1 MLFQQ
6 FLDEINAEHGYG
18 VMLMTQMDAVPDTLQ
33 FVIATTEFDP
43 EVDGLRDKNRYLLR
57 AIGIQEHRISLGMF
71 RSAKQADKENH
82 PLLMQYNSQPVALFF
97 RGTPR
102 NVDALIL
109 NVFQTY
115 SSVFW
120 DWHHVPE
127 FLNINKPLFDLFGD
141 GGDLVGEMPRPLAN
155 ALIPVL
161 EAQGVETKVIEGERH
176 KEQPEMKLLLLDES
190 YIIAMNFT
198 VDKLGG

>member
-6 FLDEINAEHGYG
+6 FLDEVNSEHGYG
-18 VMLMTQMDAVPDTLQ
+18 VMLMSQMDSVPDTLQ

-71 RSAKQADKENH
+71 RSAKQFEKEDH
-82 PLLMQYNSQPVALFF
+82 PLLMQFNSQPVGLFF

-102 NVDALIL
+102 NIDALIL

-127 FLNINKPLFDLFGD
+127 FLNINKPLFDLFGN

-176 KEQPEMKLLLLDES
+176 KEQPPMKVLLLDES
-190 YIIAMNFT
+190 YIVAMDFT